1 MWWPRPKS
9 SLFIDAVGAKKL
21 QCHGCGEYNGPWRST
36 AINLDRA
43 TVGDRQIFYLV
54 EGAKRL
60 FVTETIATRI
70 RDIGLTNVGLT
81 EAGEIID

>member
-1 MWWPRPKS
+1 MLWRPRKRNV
-9 SLFIDAVGAKKL
+9 A
-21 QCHGCGEYNGPWRST
+21 GCGGYNGPWRST
-36 AINLDRA
+36 AIILRRDI
-43 TVGDRQIFYLV
+43 VGDRQIFHVV

-70 RDIGLTNVGLT
+70 RDVGLTNVGFT

>member
-1 MWWPRPKS
+1 
-9 SLFIDAVGAKKL
+9 
-21 QCHGCGEYNGPWRST
+21 
-36 AINLDRA
+36 
-43 TVGDRQIFYLV
+43 VGDRQIFYLV